1 MIAPERFEEAEYMPK
16 NSILNPLT
24 AAEAIRE
31 SYERYLLSRHGPRD
45 ARLRGDFRAALEGDF
60 ALTRG
65 PLLQAS
71 PPFEQ
76 GTSLTDLVRE
86 EILHEGFLELD
97 PDAFPTTRPLY
108 RHQEEAIR
116 KAVSGRNLIV
126 ATGTGS
132 GKTECYL
139 FPILNRLFRERAAG
153 TLDASG
159 VRAMLLYPMNALA
172 NDQIKRLRDVLR
184 SFPEINFGRFVG
196 DTRDTFRE
204 AVEIHR
210 ARFGEDPLFNELI
223 SRDRIRERPP
233 HILLT
238 NYAMLEYLLLRP
250 ADTSLFDGPTGR
262 HWRFI
267 VLDEVHVYSGAQ
279 GAEVAMLLRRVRDRV
294 NGSERGRIQYM
305 GTSATLGHSERD
317 YPRLAD
323 FARTLF
329 DEEVEY
335 AEADSARQD
344 IVSPKHQQLRQAAPG
359 WEAEPEDFEVILA
372 GLSRGTV
379 TDDLFELL
387 ISRGAPEFGP
397 GESAHDRL
405 ALMLRVER
413 HVVGLQELLALGAAD
428 AVGVARQLFGG
439 TGHDQHL
446 VALVDVCSRIRPPAT
461 RAPLVPA
468 RYHYFVRALEGA
480 FVCCSPEHPDGQP
493 RLRLN
498 RHEHCPTCAESGSGS
513 RMFESGVCMKC
524 GASYLLGSTEDDDEG
539 NTLLGWAGPHDGDLL
554 YLLVSAEGAG
564 DEPEDEDEQAVVPDD
579 EAETDID
586 RRRLCTRCGALTEG
600 HEVSC
605 ACGPCLAV
613 DVTVA
618 HPARRGQPLRRCVAC
633 TGRSNGPI
641 VLRFFT
647 GQDAPVAVV
656 ATALYQALPESR
668 EPGASGRIGEGRRLL
683 SFSDSRQ
690 DAAFFA
696 PYLSRTYSQAV
707 QRRLIWVTA
716 ERLAKEHPRFG
727 DLVDPI
733 RREAERHLVLDED
746 DGPMRNRTEVRTWL
760 MREILA
766 VDRRQSLDG
775 VGLAEIGLALPRG
788 VDVPR
793 PLRELGFSKEE
804 ALNLACV
811 LLETLRLQASVH
823 LPEGVEIDRPE
834 FAPRNVVTNVRYEE
848 SSRRILAW
856 IPGSGLNRRLDYLQK
871 LLERRSAEGD
881 PLDLLRDI
889 WTRWLTA
896 PGYSWSKI
904 LRSVNHRRHGLVHA
918 IDPERIVIRPAS
930 EAEPPYRCD
939 TCRQVWWR
947 SVSDVCPSY
956 RCSGTLQLAAASP
969 SDHYRH
975 LYTSLQPIGM
985 RVEEHTGQLATDYA
999 AELQQRFVDGKVNV
1013 LSCSTTFE
1021 LGVDVG
1027 EVQAILMRNVPP
1039 SPANYVQRAGRAGR
1053 RTGSVALSVT
1063 FAQRRSHDLHYFRN
1077 PVDLVEGRLGV
1088 PIVSLLN
1095 PSIVRRHVHAVA
1107 FAEFE
1112 RTQVAEG
1119 GEWHR
1124 TVDSFFTAPNAE
1136 EGAPVRRFVEW
1147 LRTHPIELGD
1157 AIKRIVPR
1165 RVSATIG
1172 VDDWNWVK
1180 ALADFSDTSVEYGWL
1195 RRAEEEVAT
1204 DLTGISEEL
1213 DDVELQ
1219 INQSRAAGE
1228 GARAERL
1235 SGRQRGLLRVER
1247 TLKERRLI
1255 DYLAQRVVLPKYG
1268 FPVDVVS
1275 LDARRSGDPQAERL
1289 ELTRDLRLGITEF
1302 APGSRVVAD
1311 GALWET
1317 AGLRIPPGLGLPTH
1331 SWAVC
1336 AGCGVFRTGLG
1347 EEPGECT
1354 NCSDSTRRS
1363 DSGRFVIPMFGF
1375 VGQRCRERPGESRPP
1390 RAGFS
1395 DFHFSDY
1402 MADPPVFETVSSGR
1416 REVSIRTSPQG
1427 KITVINRG
1435 LAGRGFRICFTCGHA
1450 EAAPGPG
1457 AVPAGG
1463 HTRPGSGRDCVGGL
1477 AHRHLG
1483 HEYLTDVVEVQLPL
1497 PMTTLQARSTLYA
1510 LLEGVT
1516 AIGISRSDVNGTIRP
1531 SGHAGR
1537 VNLVLFDA
1545 VPGGAGHAA
1554 RIADQF
1560 SQLLQAARRV
1570 VEDCECGQDSSCY
1583 GCLRSYA
1590 NQRYH
1595 DELTRGGALDVL
1607 SRV

>member
-1 MIAPERFEEAEYMPK
+1 MLESP
-16 NSILNPLT
+16 SLNPLT

-31 SYERYLLSRHGPRD
+31 SYERYLLSRHAPRD
-45 ARLRGDFRAALEGDF
+45 GLLRNDFQAALAGDF

-76 GTSLTDLVRE
+76 GASLTDLVHE
-86 EILHEGFLELD
+86 EILHEGFLELE
-97 PDAFPTTRPLY
+97 PDAFPTERPLY

-139 FPILNRLFRERAAG
+139 FPILDRLFRERAAG
-153 TLDASG
+153 TLNAPG

-184 SFPEINFGRFVG
+184 SFPEITFGRFVG
-196 DTRDTFRE
+196 DTKDTFRE
-204 AVEIHR
+204 AVESHR
-210 ARFGEDPLFNELI
+210 ARFGDDPLSNELI

-294 NGSERGRIQYM
+294 NGSEKGRIQYM
-305 GTSATLGHSERD
+305 GTSATLGRSERD
-317 YPRLAD
+317 YPRLAE
-323 FARTLF
+323 FARTLS

-335 AEADSARQD
+335 AEADPARQD
-344 IVSPKHQQLRQAAPG
+344 IIAPKHQQLRRSAPS
-359 WEAEPEDFEVILA
+359 WEAEPEDFEVMLA

-379 TDDLFELL
+379 PDDLFELL
-387 ISRGAPEFGP
+387 ISRGAPEFGS

-405 ALMLRVER
+405 ASMLRSER
-413 HVVGLQELLALGAAD
+413 HVAGLQESLASGAVD
-428 AVGVARQLFGG
+428 AIEVARRLFGDSA
-439 TGHDQHL
+439 GHDQHL
-446 VALVDVCSRIRPPAT
+446 VALVDVCSRIRSPAT

-498 RHEHCPTCAESGSGS
+498 RHEHCPACAKSTGES

-524 GASYLLGSTEDDDEG
+524 GASYLLGSAEDDGEG
-539 NTLLGWAGPHDGDLL
+539 NTLLGWAGPHEADLR
-554 YLLVSAEGAG
+554 YLLVSAEGTG

-605 ACGPCLAV
+605 ACGPRLAV

-656 ATALYQALPESR
+656 ATALYQALPESQ
-668 EPGASGRIGEGRRLL
+668 EPDESGRIGGGRRLL

-716 ERLAKEHPRFG
+716 ERLAEEHPRFG

-746 DGPMRNRTEVRTWL
+746 DGPMHNRTEVRTWL

-775 VGLAEIGLALPRG
+775 VGLAEIGIALPRG
-788 VDVPR
+788 VGVPQ

-804 ALNLACV
+804 SLNLARV

-848 SSRRILAW
+848 SGRRILAW

-871 LLERRSAEGD
+871 LLDRRSAEGD

-889 WTRWLTA
+889 WARWLTA
-896 PGYSWSKI
+896 PGYSWSKS
-904 LRSVNHRRHGLVHA
+904 LRPVNHRRHGLVHA

-930 EAEPPYRCD
+930 DAEPPYRCD

-947 SVSDVCPSY
+947 SVSDACPSY
-956 RCSGTLQLAAASP
+956 RCLGTLQPAVASL

-999 AELQQRFVDGKVNV
+999 AELQQRFVDGDVNV

-1053 RTGSVALSVT
+1053 RTGSAALSVT

-1095 PSIVRRHVHAVA
+1095 PRIVRRHVHAVA

-1124 TVDSFFTAPNAE
+1124 TADSFFTAPEARE
-1136 EGAPVRRFVEW
+1136 VAPVRRFVEW
-1147 LRTHPIELGD
+1147 LRTHPIELGN
-1157 AIKRIVPR
+1157 AIGRIVPR
-1165 RVSATIG
+1165 RVAATIG
-1172 VDDWNWVK
+1172 ADDWNWVE
-1180 ALADFSDTSVEYGWL
+1180 ALAEFSDTNVEYGWL
-1195 RRAEEEVAT
+1195 RRAEEEVVT

-1219 INQSRAAGE
+1219 ISRSRAAGD

-1247 TLKERRLI
+1247 TLRERRLI

-1275 LDARRSGDPQAERL
+1275 LDARRSGDSQAERL

-1302 APGSRVVAD
+1302 APGSRLVAD

-1331 SWAVC
+1331 NWAVC

-1375 VGQRCRERPGESRPP
+1375 IGRRCRERPGESRPP

-1402 MADPPVFETVSSGR
+1402 MADPPVFETVPSGR

-1450 EAAPGPG
+1450 EPVPAPGV
-1457 AVPAGG
+1457 VPADG

-1483 HEYLTDVVEVQLPL
+1483 HQYLTDVVEVQLPMT
-1497 PMTTLQARSTLYA
+1497 MTTPQARSTLYA

-1516 AIGISRSDVNGTIRP
+1516 AIGIARSDVNGTLRP

-1570 VEDCECGQDSSCY
+1570 VEECECGDDSSCY

-1595 DELTRGGALDVL
+1595 DELTRGSALDVL
-1607 SRV
+1607 SRF